1 MLLLD
6 TRRAGLLSR
15 ALVLVLLC
23 GSSYASTPAANTEA
37 RPVLRS
43 IGALSDPLQSA
54 DSSVVVL
61 RGVVTLVRKHVIYV
75 QDQTGAMAAIPQND
89 EQARLAI
96 GDEVEMQGRYERRDT
111 MPVLSVASIRKLWSG
126 SPPVPLSLKPEQ
138 AAEGSFRGR
147 LIDTEGRLLQKRVSG
162 GYLRL
167 TLEGDGQIFG
177 ATLELSSPLSGDS
190 QLVKNLE
197 EESTLRLVGV
207 CAPRAGPEESVGNA
221 FIVLLRSTDD
231 MRVVVAAPWWNL
243 RHAISAACGVICA
256 LLFFQRIH
264 HRSLNLRFQAIVD
277 ERSRIA
283 REMHDTLAQG
293 FSGLTYQL
301 EGLARELNASV
312 DRESIERH
320 LAMALQLV
328 RHCREEAHRSIF
340 ALRSLAQHNPD
351 LLDLL
356 LSSRNT
362 LRARSDVRIIASCE
376 GKALPLPDDTLNHLL
391 RIGQEAITN
400 ALQHARATEI
410 HIVTRFKDA
419 SITLEIRDNGTG
431 FDVSNAAS
439 VDAGRF
445 GITGMKERAKHIGAA
460 LEIFSGEGKGT
471 TLSVR
476 APLTGKSEAWTA
488 LRRKPAPVRSAAE
501 GSLGD

>member
-1 MLLLD
+1 MFLLD
-6 TRRAGLLSR
+6 APRAGLLL
-15 ALVLVLLC
+15 AALLC
-23 GSSYASTPAANTEA
+23 TPSIAAPSAATNEG

-43 IGALSDPLQSA
+43 IGALADPLQLT
-54 DSSVVVL
+54 DSGAVAV
-61 RGVVTLVRKHVIYV
+61 RGVITLVRKRVIYV
-75 QDQTGAMAAIPQND
+75 QDQTGAMTAVPQNG

-96 GDEVEMQGRYERRDT
+96 GDEVELQGRYERRDST
-111 MPVLSVASIRKLWSG
+111 PVMNVTSIRKLWSG

-190 QLVKNLE
+190 QLVRNLE
-197 EESTLRLVGV
+197 EQSTIRLVGV
-207 CAPRAGPEESVGNA
+207 CAPRAASEEAVGNA
-221 FIVLLRSTDD
+221 FLVLLRSTDD
-231 MRVVVAAPWWNL
+231 MRITGAPPWWNV
-243 RHAISAACGVICA
+243 RHAIWVACGVICA
-256 LLFFQRIH
+256 MLFFYRVH

-312 DRESIERH
+312 DKDSIERH

-356 LSSRNT
+356 LSSCGP
-362 LRARSDVRIIASCE
+362 LRARSDVRIATSRE
-376 GKALPLPDDTLNHLL
+376 GKALPLPDDMLNHML

-400 ALQHARATEI
+400 SLQHAHATEI
-410 HIVTRFKDA
+410 HIVTRFREE
-419 SITLEIRDNGTG
+419 SITLEIRDNGRG
-431 FDVSNAAS
+431 FDVENVAS

-445 GITGMKERAKHIGAA
+445 GITGMKERAKHIHAE
-460 LEIFSGEGKGT
+460 LEISSEPGKGT
-471 TLSVR
+471 TLTVQ
-476 APLTGKSEAWTA
+476 APLSGRPQPGTTFT
-488 LRRKPAPVRSAAE
+488 RQRPAQVRSAAQ
-501 GSLGD
+501 GSVGD